1 MEDVSFAIVCG
12 DMRSYELAKILIEKG
27 HRVKLYGFNALN
39 VQEKITGENSI
50 KDAVKDVDVV
60 ITPIPMTRDGININ
74 APYDEGDI
82 PIEELFRS
90 MNEDQVLIG
99 GKTGACMAMKESYGI
114 KVVDIMDRE
123 EMAVLNAIPTA
134 EGALQ
139 LALEEM
145 KTTIHGSESLVLG
158 FGRIGKVM
166 ANLLKAVGSE
176 VSVLARKHSD
186 ISWIKV
192 YGYTP
197 VYIYDLKKALANTD
211 LIINTIPKVILNEG
225 LLKEIEEDT
234 LIIDLASMPGGI
246 EYGEVQRRDLKV
258 IHALGLPGKVAPVS
272 SARYMVDV
280 IYNIIEEWEV

>member
-1 MEDVSFAIVCG
+1 
-12 DMRSYELAKILIEKG
+12 
-27 HRVKLYGFNALN
+27 
-39 VQEKITGENSI
+39 
-50 KDAVKDVDVV
+50 
-60 ITPIPMTRDGININ
+60 
-74 APYDEGDI
+74 
-82 PIEELFRS
+82 
-90 MNEDQVLIG
+90 
-99 GKTGACMAMKESYGI
+99 
-114 KVVDIMDRE
+114 
-123 EMAVLNAIPTA
+123 PTA

-280 IYNIIEEWEV
+280 IYNII